1 MEEQIYRQPR
11 RSGKKWILIIA
22 AVFVLLLSAVAFVL
36 TANRLSLSVELDGE
50 PEMMLEYGGHF
61 QDPGA
66 HLCVRGSLL
75 WKDGMSP
82 EDVSVDIQ
90 GKVDDEKTGKYILTY
105 AADYRGMH
113 AEAQRIV
120 RVVDTVCP
128 EIILAPD
135 TGGTLLPGTPYQEAG
150 YRAIDNYDGDITD
163 RVVRSEE
170 YGKIIYAVTDSS
182 GNPGY
187 AEREVPYYDPIPP
200 EITLEGDADMAITT
214 GTFYQEPGYSAL
226 DNVDGDLTQQV
237 QVDGEVD
244 WLTPGTY
251 SVTYTVTD
259 GYKNTTTVT
268 RTVEVQAVPRPE
280 VVWPEGKVIY
290 LTFDDGPSEE
300 TARILAVLDQYDGH
314 ATFCVQGYK
323 VESFAST
330 VRRAIAQGNE
340 IASHTWNHKKLT
352 ELSSKNVRSQLER
365 TNQAVAS
372 VADGYQVKVLRCP
385 YGSVG
390 KTVRNVC
397 ADLDMIIASWE
408 LDTLDW
414 STRSTNKTYRAI
426 MKGAKNGCIVVCHDL
441 YGTTASAIE
450 KAGPELVAKGYQ
462 LVTVSELLSFH
473 KDGITP
479 GTVYAYLDP
488 DNIDT
493 SK

>member
-82 EDVSVDIQ
+82 EDVSVGIQ

-200 EITLEGDADMAITT
+200 EITLEGGADMAITT

-226 DNVDGDLTQQV
+226 DNVDGDLTGQV

-259 GYKNTTTVT
+259 GYENTTTAT
-268 RTVEVQAVPRPE
+268 RTVEVKAVPRPE

-290 LTFDDGPSEE
+290 LTFDDGPGPYTEQ
-300 TARILAVLDQYDGH
+300 LLDVLDSYGVK
-314 ATFCVQGYK
+314 ATFFVTNRGYGEMMKEIVRADALGRVFLATDYFDASINRISAWVTGLHSVQKALLYALLEPK
-323 VESFAST
+323 TLKALQDANNF
-330 VRRAIAQGNE
+330 
-340 IASHTWNHKKLT
+340 T
-352 ELSSKNVRSQLER
+352 ELMVRQEELKIMPFGAVWEEYLRRETVPQDYFAEIKRYEADVLSKR
-365 TNQAVAS
+365 
-372 VADGYQVKVLRCP
+372 
-385 YGSVG
+385 
-390 KTVRNVC
+390 
-397 ADLDMIIASWE
+397 
-408 LDTLDW
+408 
-414 STRSTNKTYRAI
+414 
-426 MKGAKNGCIVVCHDL
+426 
-441 YGTTASAIE
+441 
-450 KAGPELVAKGYQ
+450 
-462 LVTVSELLSFH
+462 
-473 KDGITP
+473 
-479 GTVYAYLDP
+479 
-488 DNIDT
+488 
-493 SK
+493 

>member
-82 EDVSVDIQ
+82 EDVSVGIQ

-200 EITLEGDADMAITT
+200 EITLEGGADMAITT

-226 DNVDGDLTQQV
+226 DNVDGDLTGQV

-259 GYKNTTTVT
+259 GYENTTTAT
-268 RTVEVQAVPRPE
+268 RTVEVKAVPRPE
-280 VVWPEGKVIY
+280 VVWPEEKVIY
-290 LTFDDGPSEE
+290 LTFVFCGPAGDAGRYLPEYRRKDDPDALPRRQLQHRQRPQLRG
-300 TARILAVLDQYDGH
+300 AD
-314 ATFCVQGYK
+314 
-323 VESFAST
+323 ESADPGGAGRGVPVF
-330 VRRAIAQGNE
+330 R
-340 IASHTWNHKKLT
+340 
-352 ELSSKNVRSQLER
+352 LER
-365 TNQAVAS
+365 GQ
-372 VADGYQVKVLRCP
+372 QRRRRRK
-385 YGSVG
+385 
-390 KTVRNVC
+390 
-397 ADLDMIIASWE
+397 
-408 LDTLDW
+408 
-414 STRSTNKTYRAI
+414 
-426 MKGAKNGCIVVCHDL
+426 KG
-441 YGTTASAIE
+441 T
-450 KAGPELVAKGYQ
+450 
-462 LVTVSELLSFH
+462 
-473 KDGITP
+473 DGIQ
-479 GTVYAYLDP
+479 
-488 DNIDT
+488 
-493 SK
+493 

>member
-82 EDVSVDIQ
+82 EDVSVGIQ

-200 EITLEGDADMAITT
+200 EIVLHRISGDAVRSTLIAP
-214 GTFYQEPGYSAL
+214 EWS
-226 DNVDGDLTQQV
+226 
-237 QVDGEVD
+237 
-244 WLTPGTY
+244 
-251 SVTYTVTD
+251 
-259 GYKNTTTVT
+259 YKK
-268 RTVEVQAVPRPE
+268 RT
-280 VVWPEGKVIY
+280 
-290 LTFDDGPSEE
+290 
-300 TARILAVLDQYDGH
+300 ILNG
-314 ATFCVQGYK
+314 
-323 VESFAST
+323 
-330 VRRAIAQGNE
+330 I
-340 IASHTWNHKKLT
+340 HKKLA
-352 ELSSKNVRSQLER
+352 EKNTWQ
-365 TNQAVAS
+365 
-372 VADGYQVKVLRCP
+372 
-385 YGSVG
+385 G
-390 KTVRNVC
+390 K
-397 ADLDMIIASWE
+397 AL
-408 LDTLDW
+408 
-414 STRSTNKTYRAI
+414 
-426 MKGAKNGCIVVCHDL
+426 
-441 YGTTASAIE
+441 
-450 KAGPELVAKGYQ
+450 
-462 LVTVSELLSFH
+462 
-473 KDGITP
+473 
-479 GTVYAYLDP
+479 
-488 DNIDT
+488 
-493 SK
+493 

>member
-66 HLCVRGSLL
+66 HLCVRGSML

-82 EDVSVDIQ
+82 EDVSVGIQ

-163 RVVRSEE
+163 RVVWSEE

-200 EITLEGDADMAITT
+200 EIVLEGGADMAITT

-226 DNVDGDLTQQV
+226 DNVDGDLSQQV
-237 QVDGEVD
+237 QVTIRAAAADASRISATSIRIVADMSGYTQE
-244 WLTPGTY
+244 GTY
-251 SVTYTVTD
+251 
-259 GYKNTTTVT
+259 
-268 RTVEVQAVPRPE
+268 QVP
-280 VVWPEGKVIY
+280 
-290 LTFDDGPSEE
+290 
-300 TARILAVLDQYDGH
+300 
-314 ATFCVQGYK
+314 
-323 VESFAST
+323 
-330 VRRAIAQGNE
+330 
-340 IASHTWNHKKLT
+340 
-352 ELSSKNVRSQLER
+352 
-365 TNQAVAS
+365 
-372 VADGYQVKVLRCP
+372 
-385 YGSVG
+385 
-390 KTVRNVC
+390 
-397 ADLDMIIASWE
+397 
-408 LDTLDW
+408 
-414 STRSTNKTYRAI
+414 
-426 MKGAKNGCIVVCHDL
+426 
-441 YGTTASAIE
+441 
-450 KAGPELVAKGYQ
+450 
-462 LVTVSELLSFH
+462 VTVYV
-473 KDGITP
+473 DGFDSAGAIGQYSIAATL
-479 GTVYAYLDP
+479 AAADEP
-488 DNIDT
+488 DEQP
-493 SK
+493 

>member
-82 EDVSVDIQ
+82 EDVSVGIQ

-200 EITLEGDADMAITT
+200 EITLEGGADMAITT
-214 GTFYQEPGYSAL
+214 GTFYQEPGYTAL

-251 SVTYTVTD
+251 SVT
-259 GYKNTTTVT
+259 
-268 RTVEVQAVPRPE
+268 
-280 VVWPEGKVIY
+280 
-290 LTFDDGPSEE
+290 
-300 TARILAVLDQYDGH
+300 
-314 ATFCVQGYK
+314 
-323 VESFAST
+323 
-330 VRRAIAQGNE
+330 
-340 IASHTWNHKKLT
+340 
-352 ELSSKNVRSQLER
+352 
-365 TNQAVAS
+365 
-372 VADGYQVKVLRCP
+372 
-385 YGSVG
+385 
-390 KTVRNVC
+390 
-397 ADLDMIIASWE
+397 
-408 LDTLDW
+408 
-414 STRSTNKTYRAI
+414 
-426 MKGAKNGCIVVCHDL
+426 
-441 YGTTASAIE
+441 
-450 KAGPELVAKGYQ
+450 
-462 LVTVSELLSFH
+462 
-473 KDGITP
+473 
-479 GTVYAYLDP
+479 
-488 DNIDT
+488 
-493 SK
+493 

>member
-1 MEEQIYRQPR
+1 
-11 RSGKKWILIIA
+11 
-22 AVFVLLLSAVAFVL
+22 
-36 TANRLSLSVELDGE
+36 
-50 PEMMLEYGGHF
+50 
-61 QDPGA
+61 
-66 HLCVRGSLL
+66 
-75 WKDGMSP
+75 
-82 EDVSVDIQ
+82 
-90 GKVDDEKTGKYILTY
+90 
-105 AADYRGMH
+105 MH

-290 LTFDDGPSEE
+290 LTFDDGPGPYTEQ
-300 TARILAVLDQYDGH
+300 LLDVLDSYGVK
-314 ATFCVQGYK
+314 ATFFVTNRGYGEMMK
-323 VESFAST
+323 EIVDRGHSIGIHTMSHVYERIYAS
-330 VRRAIAQGNE
+330 
-340 IASHTWNHKKLT
+340 
-352 ELSSKNVRSQLER
+352 
-365 TNQAVAS
+365 
-372 VADGYQVKVLRCP
+372 
-385 YGSVG
+385 
-390 KTVRNVC
+390 
-397 ADLDMIIASWE
+397 
-408 LDTLDW
+408 
-414 STRSTNKTYRAI
+414 
-426 MKGAKNGCIVVCHDL
+426 
-441 YGTTASAIE
+441 
-450 KAGPELVAKGYQ
+450 PE
-462 LVTVSELLSFH
+462 
-473 KDGITP
+473 
-479 GTVYAYLDP
+479 AYLRICWGCRTLFTRIP
-488 DNIDT
+488 G
-493 SK
+493 SKPP

>member
-82 EDVSVDIQ
+82 EDVSVGIQ

-259 GYKNTTTVT
+259 GYKNTTTV
-268 RTVEVQAVPRPE
+268 
-280 VVWPEGKVIY
+280 EGKKLPVPHCIKGTPGWMLDSGVAAALEQKGY
-290 LTFDDGPSEE
+290 TPVEKLTF
-300 TARILAVLDQYDGH
+300 
-314 ATFCVQGYK
+314 
-323 VESFAST
+323 
-330 VRRAIAQGNE
+330 
-340 IASHTWNHKKLT
+340 
-352 ELSSKNVRSQLER
+352 
-365 TNQAVAS
+365 
-372 VADGYQVKVLRCP
+372 
-385 YGSVG
+385 GSVLLP
-390 KTVRNVC
+390 R
-397 ADLDMIIASWE
+397 L
-408 LDTLDW
+408 
-414 STRSTNKTYRAI
+414 
-426 MKGAKNGCIVVCHDL
+426 L
-441 YGTTASAIE
+441 YQAA
-450 KAGPELVAKGYQ
+450 AGETFTMELVGLCTDICVVSNALMLKANFPEMEISVDSACCAG
-462 LVTVSELLSFH
+462 VTPATHEAALATMRCCQINV
-473 KDGITP
+473 K
-479 GTVYAYLDP
+479 
-488 DNIDT
+488 
-493 SK
+493 

>member
-82 EDVSVDIQ
+82 EDVSVGIQ

-200 EITLEGDADMAITT
+200 EITLEGNADMAITT

-226 DNVDGDLTQQV
+226 DNVDGDLTGQV

-259 GYKNTTTVT
+259 GYENTTTAT
-268 RTVEVQAVPRPE
+268 RTVEVKAVPRPE

-290 LTFDDGPSEE
+290 LTFDAGGDSSQYFALRVRGESMLNAGILPDDLVVGRQQQ
-300 TARILAVLDQYDGH
+300 TA
-314 ATFCVQGYK
+314 
-323 VESFAST
+323 
-330 VRRAIAQGNE
+330 N
-340 IASHTWNHKKLT
+340 
-352 ELSSKNVRSQLER
+352 
-365 TNQAVAS
+365 
-372 VADGYQVKVLRCP
+372 
-385 YGSVG
+385 
-390 KTVRNVC
+390 
-397 ADLDMIIASWE
+397 
-408 LDTLDW
+408 
-414 STRSTNKTYRAI
+414 
-426 MKGAKNGCIVVCHDL
+426 NGEIVVALLGDEATVKTFKKQNGEIWLLPANPDYQPIDGRECEVL
-441 YGTTASAIE
+441 G
-450 KAGPELVAKGYQ
+450 KVVAVVRQY
-462 LVTVSELLSFH
+462 
-473 KDGITP
+473 
-479 GTVYAYLDP
+479 
-488 DNIDT
+488 
-493 SK
+493 

>member
-150 YRAIDNYDGDITD
+150 FKAIDNYDGDITD

-170 YGKIIYAVTDSS
+170 YGKII
-182 GNPGY
+182 
-187 AEREVPYYDPIPP
+187 
-200 EITLEGDADMAITT
+200 
-214 GTFYQEPGYSAL
+214 
-226 DNVDGDLTQQV
+226 
-237 QVDGEVD
+237 
-244 WLTPGTY
+244 
-251 SVTYTVTD
+251 
-259 GYKNTTTVT
+259 T
-268 RTVEVQAVPRPE
+268 R
-280 VVWPEGKVIY
+280 
-290 LTFDDGPSEE
+290 
-300 TARILAVLDQYDGH
+300 
-314 ATFCVQGYK
+314 
-323 VESFAST
+323 
-330 VRRAIAQGNE
+330 
-340 IASHTWNHKKLT
+340 
-352 ELSSKNVRSQLER
+352 
-365 TNQAVAS
+365 
-372 VADGYQVKVLRCP
+372 
-385 YGSVG
+385 
-390 KTVRNVC
+390 
-397 ADLDMIIASWE
+397 
-408 LDTLDW
+408 
-414 STRSTNKTYRAI
+414 
-426 MKGAKNGCIVVCHDL
+426 
-441 YGTTASAIE
+441 
-450 KAGPELVAKGYQ
+450 
-462 LVTVSELLSFH
+462 
-473 KDGITP
+473 
-479 GTVYAYLDP
+479 
-488 DNIDT
+488 
-493 SK
+493 